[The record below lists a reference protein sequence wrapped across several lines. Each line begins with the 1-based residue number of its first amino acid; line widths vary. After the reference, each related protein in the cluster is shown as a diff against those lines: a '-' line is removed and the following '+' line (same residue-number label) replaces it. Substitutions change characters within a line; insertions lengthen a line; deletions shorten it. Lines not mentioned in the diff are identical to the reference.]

1 VHRTF
6 TFRILGYAERMA
18 ASGAKRLSLRVEG
31 GSADQGRLPLPELLR
46 VGGQVHAVLR
56 DVATVLASRS
66 SGQPGRVKKFI
77 ESATELEVVAA
88 PRPGSFVLDLELPDT
103 SGDFADELEGLDF
116 GPHLGHNALDA
127 LVTGIN
133 ALDDSATSLPA
144 GFDRGVLRAIE
155 KFHPAMTKGI
165 NRITLELSGNGD
177 ATTATIDDGKIGT
190 ARRLIKQPDRA
201 PAVVEGKLQMVDVGR
216 LECRIDRLPR
226 PSVTC
231 LFPEHLR
238 NDVLAAITKYVR
250 VAGEGDFQPDSDEP
264 SQILVSSLV
273 VVYEVLGLDPSAFS
287 QPKSIEELAAER
299 GVGSA
304 EPLLQIGGEAQDN
317 DDEAAEWIRAA
328 KSDA

>member
-1 VHRTF
+1 MTAPGP
-6 TFRILGYAERMA
+6 T
-18 ASGAKRLSLRVEG
+18 RLSLRLEG
-31 GSADQGRLPLPELLR
+31 GSADEGRLPLPELLR

-56 DVATVLASRS
+56 DVATVLASGS

-77 ESATELEVVAA
+77 EAATELEVVAA

-103 SGDFADELEGLDF
+103 PGNFADELEGLDL
-116 GPHLGHNALDA
+116 GPHLGHNALHA

-133 ALDDSATSLPA
+133 ALDDSATLPP

-155 KFHPAMTKGI
+155 KLRPTMTKGI

-177 ATTATIDDGKIGT
+177 PDIATIDDGRIGT
-190 ARRLIKQPDRA
+190 ARRLIKQPDKG

-216 LECRIDRLPR
+216 LECRVDRLPR
-226 PSVTC
+226 SSVTC

-250 VAGEGDFQPDSDEP
+250 VAGEGEFQPESDEP

-273 VVYEVLGLDPSAFS
+273 VLYEVLGLDPSAFS
-287 QPKSIEELAAER
+287 QPKSIQELAAER

-304 EPLLQIGGEAQDN
+304 DPLFQIGAKAQDTG
-317 DDEAAEWIRAA
+317 DEAAEWISAA

>member
-1 VHRTF
+1 VQRTLLF
-6 TFRILGYAERMA
+6 GMLGYADQMTVP
-18 ASGAKRLSLRVEG
+18 GPTRLSLRLEG
-31 GSADQGRLPLPELLR
+31 GSADEGRLPLPELLR

-56 DVATVLASRS
+56 DVATVLAAGS

-77 ESATELEVVAA
+77 EAATELEVVAA

-103 SGDFADELEGLDF
+103 SGDFADELEGLDL
-116 GPHLGHNALDA
+116 GPHLGHSALDA

-133 ALDDSATSLPA
+133 ALDDSATSLPP

-177 ATTATIDDGKIGT
+177 PETATIDDGRIGT
-190 ARRLIKQPDRA
+190 ARRLIKQPDKG

-216 LECRIDRLPR
+216 LECRVDRPPR
-226 PSVTC
+226 SSVTC
-231 LFPEHLR
+231 LFPEDLR
-238 NDVLAAITKYVR
+238 HDVLAAITKYVR
-250 VAGEGDFQPDSDEP
+250 VAGEGEFQPERDEP

-304 EPLLQIGGEAQDN
+304 EPLLQIGAEARDN